1 MQGRVGKNSGKR
13 SPGTGEAPSH
23 GTGTLFVGDGYIDLD
38 GWIGENAAHSHLAF
52 QLSIGLDGPIELI
65 GDETRL
71 VADAILI
78 APNTRH
84 WIGPVGRRVRS
95 IYVEPQLSWARIF
108 AGRLDGRRMISGATE
123 LIALADRPNAADDS
137 RATRLRALIENAPAE
152 QGPRDWA
159 RAWNLSPSRFR
170 ALCVELLGAPP
181 IRLRQWARLKTAA
194 RALMDGAGPAEAAAT
209 AGYADQAHFTR
220 QLRRWFGVSPA
231 RGLASLRIRAAR

>member
-1 MQGRVGKNSGKR
+1 MQGRVGKNSGRR
-13 SPGTGEAPSH
+13 SPGTDDAPSH
-23 GTGTLFVGDGYIDLD
+23 GAGTLFVGDGYIDLD

-71 VADAILI
+71 VADAVLI

-95 IYVEPQLSWARIF
+95 IYVEPQLPWAGMF
-108 AGRLDGRRMISGATE
+108 AARLGGRRMISGAAE
-123 LIALADRPNAADDS
+123 LIALTDRPDAVDDS
-137 RATRLRALIENAPAE
+137 RATRLRALIENAPAD

-159 RAWNLSPSRFR
+159 SASNLSSSRFR
-170 ALCVELLGAPP
+170 ALCIELLGAPP
-181 IRLRQWARLKTAA
+181 IRLRQWARLKIAA
-194 RALMDGAGPAEAAAT
+194 RALMDGAGLAEAAAA

-231 RGLASLRIRAAR
+231 RGLSALRICTAQ

>member
-1 MQGRVGKNSGKR
+1 MRGRMSEDAGAYE
-13 SPGTGEAPSH
+13 PGTGQAPSH
-23 GTGTLFVGDGYIDLD
+23 AMGTLFVGDGYIDLD
-38 GWIGENAAHSHLAF
+38 GWIGENAAHSHLAY

-71 VADAILI
+71 VADAVLI

-84 WIGPVGRRVRS
+84 WIGPIGRRVRS
-95 IYVEPQLSWARIF
+95 IYVEPQLPWAGMF
-108 AGRLDGRRMISGATE
+108 AGRLGGRRMISGAAE
-123 LIALADRPNAADDS
+123 LIALTDRPDPADDS
-137 RATRLRALIENAPAE
+137 RATRLRALIENAPAD

-159 RAWNLSPSRFR
+159 RASNLSPSRFR
-170 ALCVELLGAPP
+170 ALCIELLGAPP

-194 RALMDGAGPAEAAAT
+194 RALMDGAGLAEAAAA

-231 RGLASLRIRAAR
+231 RGLSTLGIRTAR

>member
-1 MQGRVGKNSGKR
+1 MQGGVGKNSGKR

-23 GTGTLFVGDGYIDLD
+23 GAGTLFVGDGYIDLD

-95 IYVEPQLSWARIF
+95 IYVEPQLPWARIF
-108 AGRLDGRRMISGATE
+108 AGRLGGRRMMSGAAE
-123 LIALADRPNAADDS
+123 LIALTDRPNAADDS
-137 RATRLRALIENAPAE
+137 RATRLRALIESAPAE
-152 QGPRDWA
+152 QGPGDWA
-159 RAWNLSPSRFR
+159 KAWNLSPSRFR

-194 RALMDGAGPAEAAAT
+194 RALMDGAGPAEAAAA

-231 RGLASLRIRAAR
+231 RGLASHRIRAAR

>member
-1 MQGRVGKNSGKR
+1 MQDRVGKDSGM
-13 SPGTGEAPSH
+13 PGPDEASSDAV
-23 GTGTLFVGDGYIDLD
+23 GTLFVGDGYIDLD

-52 QLSIGLDGPIELI
+52 QLSIGLDGPIELV
-65 GDETRL
+65 GEGETRF
-71 VADAILI
+71 VADAVLI

-84 WIGPVGRRVRS
+84 WMGPIGRRVRS
-95 IYVEPQLSWARIF
+95 VYVEPQLPLARLF
-108 AGRLDGRRMISGATE
+108 AGRLGARRMMGGAAD
-123 LIALADRPNAADDS
+123 LVALAGQLVVGSDG

-152 QGPRDWA
+152 QGPGDWA

-181 IRLRQWARLKTAA
+181 IRLRQWGRLKTAA
-194 RALMDGAGPAEAAAT
+194 RALMDGAGLAEAAAA

-231 RGLASLRIRAAR
+231 RGLASFRIRAAR